1 MDKDDIIKNL
11 KLLGEELEEL
21 EIQKPVHVLMI
32 GGGYMLTQMGNRSLT
47 EDIDAFTRLDK
58 YGEDYQRFRAAVRF
72 IGSDIHNARWFSDNI
87 GDFMQLVGPIPEGTL
102 WLKHGM
108 LEVCIP
114 EPEYVLVL
122 KLLAGRKKD
131 LDDIQAL
138 FQQLEIEERKQA
150 RALLQRYVDKMLL
163 DDYRAQVGRLLR
175 KLLKA

>member
-72 IGSDIHNARWFSDNI
+72 IKLRRKTPSFSS
-87 GDFMQLVGPIPEGTL
+87 GDRRRVPCLG
-102 WLKHGM
+102 
-108 LEVCIP
+108 
-114 EPEYVLVL
+114 
-122 KLLAGRKKD
+122 
-131 LDDIQAL
+131 
-138 FQQLEIEERKQA
+138 
-150 RALLQRYVDKMLL
+150 
-163 DDYRAQVGRLLR
+163 
-175 KLLKA
+175 